1 MNFFDVGILEIL
13 VILLVAMMIFGPG
26 RIPEMAR
33 QLGRG
38 LRAFR
43 KMTTSLT
50 QEFTKALDTEDKS
63 SSSKGKGSGQ
73 FGKVLDTLEKGSD
86 EVGKSLGKFLGE
98 VGGNKGD
105 KSPPSGKKSGGGP
118 PSGKKSGEK
127 TGKAPERGRHRVN
140 S

>member
-1 MNFFDVGILEIL
+1 MNFFDIGILEIF
-13 VILLVAMMIFGPG
+13 VILLVATMIFGPG

-63 SSSKGKGSGQ
+63 SSSKDKSSSSKGKGSGQ

-98 VGGNKGD
+98 VGGKKVD
-105 KSPPSGKKSGGGP
+105 KSPPSGKKSGGGS

-127 TGKAPERGRHRVN
+127 TGKTPD
-140 S
+140 